1 MRIIFGV
8 IFMLSLYA
16 GSNFYIAFKLYK
28 WLNLLFQNIN
38 IKIFICIYIFFAL
51 SIIFNFLSIPPVIKR
66 VMSWISAYWMGI
78 FAYLLIFFLLA
89 DLVVL
94 FGSLIKIIPVPVALN
109 IRFFSGLFAILLTA
123 GFVSYG
129 IFNANQ
135 IINVSYN
142 INLKNKELSSGLKI
156 TLVSDLHLGAVN
168 SEKNLERVI
177 KEINNAKPDLVCIA
191 GDIFNDNFNAI
202 HNPLRAMDLFK
213 SITSRYGVY
222 ACLGNHDGG
231 NTFDQM
237 INFLEQS
244 NIKLLNDDYM
254 IIDEKLILIGRV
266 DPSPIGGFNGLKRKN
281 IKEITALLNANPALA
296 DAQMPVVVM
305 DHNPSNIEQ
314 YGNEFDLII
323 SGHTHGGQIF
333 PGGLFTN
340 AIFTVDYGYYQKD
353 AGKPHVVVTS
363 GAGTWGMPMRI
374 GTNSE
379 IVNINLR

>member
-231 NTFDQM
+231 KTYNEMTR
-237 INFLEQS
+237 FLNQS
-244 NIKLLNDDYM
+244 NIMLLNDDYA

-266 DPSPIGGFNGLKRKN
+266 DPSPIGGFHGLKRK
-281 IKEITALLNANPALA
+281 KLA
-296 DAQMPVVVM
+296 DITSLINKDAKMPIVVM
-305 DHNPSNIEQ
+305 DHNPSNIDQ
-314 YGNEFDLII
+314 YGSDFDLII
-323 SGHTHGGQIF
+323 SGHTHRGQIF
-333 PGGLFTN
+333 PGRLLTN
-340 AIFTVDYGYYQKD
+340 AMFAVDYGYYKKND
-353 AGKPHVVVTS
+353 DNPHIVVTS

-379 IVNINLR
+379 IVHINLR